1 MRLQEARRDYYRKL
15 AKERGFR
22 SRAAYK
28 LLEIKNSY
36 HLIQSGMYIA
46 DLGCAPGGW
55 LQVASRLVGNNGK
68 VLGVDIRHV
77 DPLPRVQI
85 IQGDVSDDSLAE
97 KIMDAME
104 RKVNVLLSDLA
115 PNISGVWQLDHARQ
129 ISLTQSAVSIAE
141 KILVNNGNAVLKAFE
156 GEMLNELRSELKTK
170 FKKLHIYKP
179 KSSRKAS
186 SEIYLIC
193 LGYDASQH
201 T

>member
-36 HLIQSGMYIA
+36 HLIQSGMYVA

>member
-36 HLIQSGMYIA
+36 HLIQRGMYVA

-55 LQVASRLVGNNGK
+55 LQVASTLVGNNGK

>member
-156 GEMLNELRSELKTK
+156 GEMLNELRSDLKTK
-170 FKKLHIYKP
+170 FKKLHLYKP

>member
-15 AKERGFR
+15 AKEHGFR
-22 SRAAYK
+22 SRAVYK
-28 LLEIKNSY
+28 LLEINNSY
-36 HLIQSGMYIA
+36 RVIQRGMYVA

-55 LQVASRLVGNNGK
+55 LQVANNLVGNNGK
-68 VLGVDIRHV
+68 ILGVDIRHV

-104 RKVNVLLSDLA
+104 RKVDVLLSDLA

-129 ISLTQSAVSIAE
+129 ISLTQSALSIAD
-141 KILVNNGNAVLKAFE
+141 KILAKNGNAVLKAFE
-156 GEMLNELRSELKTK
+156 GDMLNELMSELKTK
-170 FKKLHIYKP
+170 FRVVHLYRP

-193 LGYDASQH
+193 LGYNASQRI
-201 T
+201 

>member
-15 AKERGFR
+15 AKEHGFR

-28 LLEIKNSY
+28 LLEINNSY
-36 HLIQSGMYIA
+36 HVIQREMYVA

-55 LQVASRLVGNNGK
+55 LQVASKLVGNNGK

-97 KIMDAME
+97 KIIDATK

-156 GEMLNELRSELKTK
+156 GEMLNELKSELKTK
-170 FKKLHIYKP
+170 FNKLYLYKP

-186 SEIYLIC
+186 SEIYLVC

-201 T
+201 I

>member
-36 HLIQSGMYIA
+36 HLIQSGMYVA

-55 LQVASRLVGNNGK
+55 LQVASTLVGNNGK